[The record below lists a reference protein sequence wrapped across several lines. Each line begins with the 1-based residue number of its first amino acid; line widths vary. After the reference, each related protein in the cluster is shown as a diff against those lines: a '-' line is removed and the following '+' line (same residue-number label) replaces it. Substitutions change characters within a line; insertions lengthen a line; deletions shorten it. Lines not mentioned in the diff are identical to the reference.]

1 MLQVLTILQTAYPNA
16 RIDAENTFNLWF
28 SAYGKVEFNIAK
40 LATEIIIKTDNF
52 FPSISRFGKAVERA
66 ELLKNT
72 PEPVLIEAGK
82 TGEAARAKELLAWV
96 LKEIWGQE

>member
-28 SAYGKVEFNIAK
+28 STHGKVEFNIAK

-66 ELLKNT
+66 ELMNK
-72 PEPVLIEAGK
+72 PEPVLIMAGK
-82 TGEAARAKELLAWV
+82 TEEAARGEELLAWV
-96 LKEIWGQE
+96 LKEFWDEE